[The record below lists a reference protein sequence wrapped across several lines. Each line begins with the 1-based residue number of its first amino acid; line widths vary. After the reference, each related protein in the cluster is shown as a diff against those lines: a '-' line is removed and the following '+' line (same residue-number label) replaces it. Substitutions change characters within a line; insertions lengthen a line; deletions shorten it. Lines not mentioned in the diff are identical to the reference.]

1 MAASDPLAGTRFDV
15 GAIPGNIPDSLEN
28 VDDMTFEYEGG
39 ITEVYKNSYL
49 VNEFVVRPSRA
60 LQPTESLW
68 VTFTTSATNPDG
80 GTVSKPTLLERR
92 ATTDNSTKQVIT
104 PADDGST
111 AATSQIVQ
119 TDVSGYEYYIQM
131 PSAVLAINGTWYFS
145 LEVREIPDSN
155 APTEYSQIAT
165 SEIGSFTVND
175 SLANANPD
183 GSTPTD
189 LDIAALYAQALAAQE
204 AAGDAVAANYP
215 PYIDDATG
223 NWFQFNKETMQYENT
238 GVHAQGPQ
246 GIMGPTGPQGV
257 QGPQGATGA
266 QGPQGPAGQQGPQGL
281 TGAQGPQGEP
291 GIQGAQ
297 GTPGVNGTTQ
307 FFTAENIADTGL
319 TAVPVNTLTPSDRT
333 PQVND
338 FIIGGNGNMGVV
350 TAVNTAQSTATVE
363 FLARLKGETGAQ
375 GIQGVQCFR
384 RVRVSQASRG
394 FRQVQVSFCRAKG
407 KVIRYL
413 YR

>member
-1 MAASDPLAGTRFDV
+1 MQSNRLTV
-15 GAIPGNIPDSLEN
+15 LLN

-68 VTFTTSATNPDG
+68 VTFTTSKTNPDS

-131 PSAVLAINGTWYFS
+131 PPAVLAINGTWYFS

-223 NWFQFNKETMQYENT
+223 NWFQFNKDTMQYE
-238 GVHAQGPQ
+238 
-246 GIMGPTGPQGV
+246 
-257 QGPQGATGA
+257 
-266 QGPQGPAGQQGPQGL
+266 
-281 TGAQGPQGEP
+281 
-291 GIQGAQ
+291 
-297 GTPGVNGTTQ
+297 
-307 FFTAENIADTGL
+307 
-319 TAVPVNTLTPSDRT
+319 
-333 PQVND
+333 
-338 FIIGGNGNMGVV
+338 
-350 TAVNTAQSTATVE
+350 
-363 FLARLKGETGAQ
+363 
-375 GIQGVQCFR
+375 
-384 RVRVSQASRG
+384 
-394 FRQVQVSFCRAKG
+394 
-407 KVIRYL
+407 
-413 YR
+413 

>member
-1 MAASDPLAGTRFDV
+1 MQSNRLTV
-15 GAIPGNIPDSLEN
+15 LLN

-68 VTFTTSATNPDG
+68 VTFTTSKTNPDS

-204 AAGDAVAANYP
+204 AAGGRRSCKLPALHRRRHGQLVSIQQRNNA
-215 PYIDDATG
+215 IRKHGRTR
-223 NWFQFNKETMQYENT
+223 
-238 GVHAQGPQ
+238 
-246 GIMGPTGPQGV
+246 
-257 QGPQGATGA
+257 TGA
-266 QGPQGPAGQQGPQGL
+266 AGYYG
-281 TGAQGPQGEP
+281 
-291 GIQGAQ
+291 
-297 GTPGVNGTTQ
+297 
-307 FFTAENIADTGL
+307 
-319 TAVPVNTLTPSDRT
+319 SDRT
-333 PQVND
+333 AGRSRAARCD
-338 FIIGGNGNMGVV
+338 GCTGAAGTRR
-350 TAVNTAQSTATVE
+350 TAGT
-363 FLARLKGETGAQ
+363 ARLDRRTGTA
-375 GIQGVQCFR
+375 G
-384 RVRVSQASRG
+384 
-394 FRQVQVSFCRAKG
+394 
-407 KVIRYL
+407 
-413 YR
+413 